1 VTIPSELE
9 VFQTQLRS
17 TPEVETLVDKIAHE
31 ASLHEMTTGQ
41 RADPGTVALSL
52 VAAAALWKLLSV
64 GIATLRSMAD
74 DATLHRRIAM
84 IRDLQE
90 LGYDRQAPFI
100 LERLHHELRERPEDD
115 PVLKALIKISGG

>member
-17 TPEVETLVDKIAHE
+17 APEVETLVDKIAQE
-31 ASLHEMTTGQ
+31 ASLHAMTTGQ

>member
-17 TPEVETLVDKIAHE
+17 APEVETLVDKIAQE
-31 ASLHEMTTGQ
+31 ASLHAMTTGQ

-100 LERLHHELRERPEDD
+100 LERLHRELRERPEDD